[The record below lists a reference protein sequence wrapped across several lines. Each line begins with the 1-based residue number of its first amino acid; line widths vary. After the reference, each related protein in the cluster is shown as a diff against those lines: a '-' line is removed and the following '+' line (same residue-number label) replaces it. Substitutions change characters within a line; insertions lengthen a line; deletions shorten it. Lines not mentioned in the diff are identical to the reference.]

1 MKWWNVGLLRGR
13 KKMIDRN
20 STKEEVLE
28 AIKLDGSAL
37 QYASDKLRND
47 REIVLEATRWN
58 WKPLRYAGDDLL
70 REVEMCWREVIARE
84 KEND

>member
-1 MKWWNVGLLRGR
+1 CCVKWWNVGLLRGR

-47 REIVLEATRWN
+47 REIVLE
-58 WKPLRYAGDDLL
+58 
-70 REVEMCWREVIARE
+70 
-84 KEND
+84 